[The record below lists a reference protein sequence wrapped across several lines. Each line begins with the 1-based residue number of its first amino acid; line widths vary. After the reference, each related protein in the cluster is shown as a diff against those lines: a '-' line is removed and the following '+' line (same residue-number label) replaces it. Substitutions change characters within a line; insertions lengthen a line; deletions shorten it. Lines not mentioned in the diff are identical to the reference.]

1 MKANTNMLV
10 IMTTQWYE
18 LLKITIAGTPAN
30 NTMYTKRSNFIVKIC
45 DQLNKYDKF
54 ILFLQRG

>member
-1 MKANTNMLV
+1 MLV

-18 LLKITIAGTPAN
+18 LLKITKIGTPIN

-54 ILFLQRG
+54 ICFYKEVR